1 MILYILRFAMEK
13 KEVQSYAQLVAPA
26 ESVKNKH
33 SRFVPVK
40 ILIIV
45 CSFFT
50 LKRWRTTH
58 RAQFL

>member
-1 MILYILRFAMEK
+1 MK
-13 KEVQSYAQLVAPA
+13 KREVQSCAQLAAPA

-45 CSFFT
+45 CWIFT
-50 LKRWRTTH
+50 LIFKIDYQQGLNYTLE
-58 RAQFL
+58 F